1 VRLILASSSPR
12 RRELLATLGVD
23 FSIEPGADLAE
34 AELLASLDGD
44 LEERLTRLALL
55 KGDAAAASAPDS
67 LVLSADTAVVVGEDV
82 LGKPAGHAEAV
93 EMLRRLSGRVHLV
106 ITAVAVQQRES
117 RLQHVAVETTRV
129 AFHRLDDD
137 TIRRYIQRE
146 QPYDKAG
153 AYAIQGL
160 GALLVR
166 RIEGDYSNVVGLPL
180 GATARLLQGAGL
192 RIL

>member
-12 RRELLATLGVD
+12 RRELLATLGVE
-23 FSIEPGADLAE
+23 FITEPGADLAE
-34 AELLASLDGD
+34 AELLARLDGD
-44 LEERLTRLALL
+44 LEERLGQLALL
-55 KGDAAAASAPDS
+55 KGDAAASSSPAS

-82 LGKPAGHAEAV
+82 LGKPANLAEAV

-106 ITAVAVQQRES
+106 ITAVAVQQREA
-117 RLQHVAVETTRV
+117 RLEHVAVETTRV

-137 TIRRYIQRE
+137 TIRRYVQRE

-160 GALLVR
+160 GALLVS